1 MNTHQKRFEGG
12 LHLPSQQF
20 FPVNMSEE
28 WMSLGKNETKKGGR
42 KIKGNRLHWTDKL
55 TDYLKLPITK

>member
-1 MNTHQKRFEGG
+1 MNTHQKRLEGG

-28 WMSLGKNETKKGGR
+28 WMSLGKNKTKKQEE
-42 KIKGNRLHWTDKL
+42 RLRGTDFTGL
-55 TDYLKLPITK
+55 TN